1 MAVPEFERA
10 QVTLVHAEACHFCDD
25 AGAALAEY
33 AREFPLDIRLV
44 ALESP
49 EGIEAFAEHRP
60 AMSPLILVDGEYFSS
75 GRLPRKKLR
84 ALLNA
89 RAARGVRVST
99 EGVTSHGR

>member
-1 MAVPEFERA
+1 MAIPESTRV

-25 AGAALAEY
+25 AGAVLAEY

-49 EGIEAFAEHRP
+49 EGAEAVAAHRP
-60 AMSPLILVDGEYFSS
+60 AMSPLILIDGQYFSS

-84 ALLNA
+84 ALLDV
-89 RAARGVRVST
+89 RAARESRVAAG
-99 EGVTSHGR
+99 EVVGHGR